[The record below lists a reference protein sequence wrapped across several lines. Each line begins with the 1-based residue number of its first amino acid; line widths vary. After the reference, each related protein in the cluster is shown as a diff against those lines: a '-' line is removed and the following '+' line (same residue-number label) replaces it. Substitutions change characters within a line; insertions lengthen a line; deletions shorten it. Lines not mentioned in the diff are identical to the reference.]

1 MGPMPVLSQPTRWSS
16 VILLMASTWLVAS
29 CTEEMLSPRMSML
42 PLPPSRPREASNLLT
57 GVQLDSR
64 LVLTTSLQPS
74 SPEAIRLRTR
84 ELSVCCP
91 TQLLL
96 LKPGQ
101 DLTTSLTLCMP
112 RELLFTGM
120 LERVWKRESSLRP
133 EKILLL
139 LRRIMKRLDLTA
151 LMLEMMVAKSTRFV
165 WMIPSIETGTFL
177 HAFIGFQ
184 E

>member
-1 MGPMPVLSQPTRWSS
+1 MG
-16 VILLMASTWLVAS
+16 
-29 CTEEMLSPRMSML
+29 LSPRMSML
-42 PLPPSRPREASNLLT
+42 PLPPSRPREASSLLT

-64 LVLTTSLQPS
+64 LVSTTSLQPS
-74 SPEAIRLRTR
+74 SLEVIRLR
-84 ELSVCCP
+84 S
-91 TQLLL
+91 
-96 LKPGQ
+96 
-101 DLTTSLTLCMP
+101 

-133 EKILLL
+133 ERILLL

-165 WMIPSIETGTFL
+165 WIISSIETGTFL

-184 E
+184 NNYSKLLIFSTIWQ